1 MRKIILRIKDIKNFN
16 EETFNEIIEL
26 LVENKI
32 DHSGI
37 LISITSGIGYVWKQ
51 IKENNEFTNI
61 IA

>member
-51 IKENNEFTNI
+51 LDKNE
-61 IA
+61 IADVIA